1 MNLHELVIDS
11 ARRHPGRTAV
21 AAAGRELTYR
31 ELDRRADEFA
41 RLLAAAGVGR
51 GDRVVLWSDKS
62 PEVVV
67 AMQAALRLGAVYVPQ
82 DATAPVGRVV
92 TVAHDCDAR
101 VVCATGD
108 RLTEVTATLGATVVL
123 DLEQAAAPTGAA
135 AAPAANAE
143 VKPDDPAFIL
153 YTSGSTGT
161 PKGVSISHRNARAFV
176 DWSVALLGA
185 GPEDRFANH
194 APLVFD
200 LSVLDLYAAFSVGAS
215 VRLVP
220 SALAYAPG
228 ELVEFL
234 HQEQITVWYSVPSAL
249 ILMIRGGGLVD
260 RPAPAA
266 LRAVLFAG
274 EPFPIAHVRRLAAWT
289 DARLL
294 NLYGPTETNVCT
306 WHEVVPADL
315 ERERPVPI
323 GKAASGDEVWART
336 DAGTVAAPGEQG
348 ELLVSGPTVMLGYWG
363 QGPSA
368 EEYATGDIVTVLPD
382 GGFDYVGRRDHAVK
396 VRGHRIELGEIEIT
410 CNAHDEVETAA
421 VVVAGDGMDARL
433 VAFVVPVAGARPGAL
448 ALRRHLAQR
457 LPSYMIVDHV
467 HLLSDLPRT
476 RNGKIDR
483 PELVRRHLTLSKGR
497 S

>member
-1 MNLHELVIDS
+1 MNLHELVIHS
-11 ARRHPGRTAV
+11 ARRHPDRTAV
-21 AAAGRELTYR
+21 AAAGRELTYSQ
-31 ELDRRADEFA
+31 LDRAADEFA

-51 GDRVVLWSDKS
+51 GDRVVIWGDKS

-67 AMQAALRLGAVYVPQ
+67 AMQAVLRLGAVYVPQ
-82 DATAPVGRVV
+82 DGTAPVGRVA
-92 TVAHDCDAR
+92 TVAHDCAAR
-101 VVCATGD
+101 VVCATGQ
-108 RLTEVTATLGATVVL
+108 RLTDVTATLGGIAAL
-123 DLEQAAAPTGAA
+123 DLEQATAPAGT
-135 AAPAANAE
+135 APAADTE

-176 DWSVALLGA
+176 DWAVELLDA

-220 SALAYAPG
+220 AALAYAPG

-234 HQEQITVWYSVPSAL
+234 HRERITVWYSVPSAL
-249 ILMIRGGGLVD
+249 ILMIRGGALLD
-260 RPAPAA
+260 RPAPEA

-274 EPFPIAHVRRLAAWT
+274 EPFPVAHVRRLAGWT

-336 DAGTVAAPGEQG
+336 DAGAVAAPGEQG
-348 ELLVSGPTVMLGYWG
+348 ELIVRGPTVMLGYWG
-363 QGPSA
+363 LGPAA
-368 EEYATGDIVTVLPD
+368 EEYATGDVVTVLPD

-396 VRGHRIELGEIEIT
+396 VRGHRIELGEIEIG
-410 CNAHDEVETAA
+410 CAAHPDVETAA
-421 VVVAGDGMDARL
+421 VVVAGEGMDARL
-433 VAFVVPVAGARPGAL
+433 IAFVVPAAGARPGAL
-448 ALRRHLAQR
+448 ALRRHLAER

-467 HLLSDLPRT
+467 HLLPDLPRT

>member
-1 MNLHELVIDS
+1 MNLHELVIHS
-11 ARRHPGRTAV
+11 ARRHPDRTAV
-21 AAAGRELTYR
+21 AAAGRELSYR
-31 ELDRRADEFA
+31 ELDRGADEFA
-41 RLLAAAGVGR
+41 RLLATAGVGR
-51 GDRVVLWSDKS
+51 GDRVVLWGDKS

-67 AMQAALRLGAVYVPQ
+67 AMQAVLRLGAVYVPQ
-82 DATAPVGRVV
+82 DGTAPVGRVV
-92 TVAHDCDAR
+92 TVAHDCEAR

-108 RLTEVTATLGATVVL
+108 RMAEITATLGGTAVL

-135 AAPAANAE
+135 AAPPADTE

-176 DWSVALLGA
+176 DWAVELLDA
-185 GPEDRFANH
+185 GPDDRFANH

-220 SALAYAPG
+220 AALAYAPG

-234 HQEQITVWYSVPSAL
+234 HRERITVWYSVPSAL
-249 ILMIRGGGLVD
+249 ILMIRGGRLLD
-260 RPAPAA
+260 RPAPDG

-336 DAGTVAAPGEQG
+336 DAGTVAVPGEQG
-348 ELLVSGPTVMLGYWG
+348 ELIVTGPTVMLGYWG
-363 QGPSA
+363 RGPGS

-410 CNAHDEVETAA
+410 CNVHPDVETAA
-421 VVVAGDGMDARL
+421 VVVAGEGMDARL

-448 ALRRHLAQR
+448 ALRRHLAER